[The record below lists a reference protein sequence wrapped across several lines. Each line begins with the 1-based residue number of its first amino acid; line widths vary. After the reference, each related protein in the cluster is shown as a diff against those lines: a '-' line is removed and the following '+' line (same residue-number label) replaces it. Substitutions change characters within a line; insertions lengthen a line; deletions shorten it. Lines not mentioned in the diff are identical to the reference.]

1 MLLVTDKEKIRQ
13 EKCTKISH
21 FSDLFDASSETSGSS
36 FGDNSSSSVGQA
48 KATGCSHANMDG
60 LGRSVGSYG
69 QQQLAKQQHHSLI
82 KPSQQ
87 SSGANSN
94 TPPQLSNMLPQRND
108 VQPYFPNSGPSMS
121 CKDCVAGSRPNENTT
136 TTTTLKCLFCSK
148 YVEHTK

>member
-1 MLLVTDKEKIRQ
+1 MLLLITDKEKIGHKRRI
-13 EKCTKISH
+13 TH
-21 FSDLFDASSETSGSS
+21 FNDLF
-36 FGDNSSSSVGQA
+36 GDGSSSSGNFGVGQA
-48 KATGCSHANMDG
+48 TATACSHGNVESF
-60 LGRSVGSYG
+60 GRSVGSYG
-69 QQQLAKQQHHSLI
+69 DHHQQQQTQQQHRSPI

-87 SSGANSN
+87 SFGANSN